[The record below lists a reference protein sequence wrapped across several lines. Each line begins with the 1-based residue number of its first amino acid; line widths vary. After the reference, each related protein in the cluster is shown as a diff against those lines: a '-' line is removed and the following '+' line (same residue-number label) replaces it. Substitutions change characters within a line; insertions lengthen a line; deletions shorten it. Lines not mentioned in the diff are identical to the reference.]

1 MKVFSLRGQKKIV
14 ELVKE
19 KRLKIAVVGLGK
31 MGLPLAVAFALKD
44 FSVLGVDINHQVV
57 KKINFSFCPF
67 PGEPDLPKQLKKVI
81 KNGNLKATTNFSLAI
96 EPADVI
102 ILLVPTLIDKEK
114 KPDLSA
120 LEKALNS
127 VGKYLK
133 KGTVVVLESTVPP
146 GTTSGIVKER
156 LEKISSLKGGV
167 DFGLAFCPERTNSGT
182 ALKDIG
188 GRVNPKIVG
197 GLEAKSRLI
206 AKLLYQQINKK
217 GVVEVSSLTM
227 AEMVKLS
234 EMIYRD
240 VKIAY
245 ANSLALICAQLKI
258 DVQELIAAAN
268 TDVGCQILKPGA
280 GVGGHC
286 IPVYPHFL
294 ISKKLKQLD
303 LLKSSRKINDAMPSF
318 VVQIVIEA
326 LREKNLQI
334 SQASCLV
341 LGIAYRGGIKE
352 IRFSPGIEIYK
363 LLKKRG
369 LKVFAFDPLFEKKEL
384 KDLGL
389 KHKADFKGVDC
400 LILTTLHEE
409 FKKIDLKVIT
419 NEMKS
424 KIFID
429 TTFHFQPKDFWQKG
443 FIFKNLS
450 YNPTKNE

>member
-1 MKVFSLRGQKKIV
+1 MKVFSLRGQKKIA
-14 ELVKE
+14 ELVK
-19 KRLKIAVVGLGK
+19 KRQLKIAVVGLGK
-31 MGLPLAVAFALKD
+31 MGLPLAIAFALRD
-44 FSVLGVDINHQVV
+44 FSVLGVDINHRVV
-57 KKINFSFCPF
+57 KKINSSFCPF
-67 PGEPDLPKQLKKVI
+67 PGEPDLPKQLEKVI
-81 KNGNLKATTNFSLAI
+81 KSKNLKATTNFSLAI
-96 EPADVI
+96 EHADVV
-102 ILLVPTLIDKEK
+102 ILLVPTLIDKER

-133 KGTVVVLESTVPP
+133 KGTVVILESTVPP
-146 GTTSGIVKER
+146 GTTSGIVKKK
-156 LEKISSLKGGV
+156 LEKISSLKSGV

-188 GRVNPKIVG
+188 GRLNPKIVG
-197 GLEAKSRLI
+197 GLEMKSRLI

-258 DVQELIAAAN
+258 DVQELIAATN

-294 ISKKLKQLD
+294 ISRKLKQLD
-303 LLKSSRKINDAMPSF
+303 LLKSSRKINDTMPSF
-318 VVQIVIEA
+318 VVQRVMEA
-326 LREKNLQI
+326 LKECNLQI
-334 SQASCLV
+334 KRSSCLV
-341 LGIAYRGGIKE
+341 LGIAYRGGVKE
-352 IRFSPGIEIYK
+352 IRFSPGIEICK
-363 LLKKRG
+363 LLKKKG
-369 LKVFAFDPLFEKKEL
+369 LEVFVFDPLFEKKEME
-384 KDLGL
+384 DLGL
-389 KHKADFKGVDC
+389 KYKADFKGIDC
-400 LILTTLHEE
+400 LVLATLHEE
-409 FKKIDLKVIT
+409 FKKIDLEILT
-419 NEMKS
+419 REMKN
-424 KIFID
+424 KIFVD
-429 TTFHFQPKDFWQKG
+429 TTFHFQIKDFRQKG

-450 YNPTKNE
+450 YNFSRNE